1 MTNQVDEVEAV
12 ATAWALEFSLEVSI
26 NQGILQ
32 GDSKVVMKSLADEA
46 QLLASFVLL
55 LMAYLDW
62 GRERGYIYIYTYID
76 ILAFGPFFLL
86 FCIAKHSCWIKNK

>member
-12 ATAWALEFSLEVSI
+12 ATAWALEFSLEGGI

-55 LMAYLDW
+55 LMVYLDW
-62 GRERGYIYIYTYID
+62 GGGMGYIYIHIQTY
-76 ILAFGPFFLL
+76 LHLVHSS
-86 FCIAKHSCWIKNK
+86 FCSI

>member
-1 MTNQVDEVEAV
+1 MVEAI
-12 ATAWALEFSLEVSI
+12 ATAWALEFSLEVGI

-62 GRERGYIYIYTYID
+62 GGGMGYIYIYIYIYRHTCIWS
-76 ILAFGPFFLL
+76 ILPSVLY
-86 FCIAKHSCWIKNK
+86 S

>member
-1 MTNQVDEVEAV
+1 MSNQVDEVEAV
-12 ATAWALEFSLEVSI
+12 ATAWALEFSLEGGI

-55 LMAYLDW
+55 LMVYLDW
-62 GRERGYIYIYTYID
+62 GGGMGYIYIHI
-76 ILAFGPFFLL
+76 
-86 FCIAKHSCWIKNK
+86 